1 MVAGRFVV
9 FCVGEGESAMIGS
22 AHVGA
27 AAQSGARLARACAG
41 SSRRSRPAGESAVRL
56 AIVWESR
63 SVSAEVVE
71 TLYKHS

>member
-1 MVAGRFVV
+1 
-9 FCVGEGESAMIGS
+9 MIGS

-27 AAQSGARLARACAG
+27 AAQLGARLACVPG
-41 SSRRSRPAGESAVRL
+41 RRVAGESAVRL

-71 TLYKHS
+71 TLYNTVG